1 MKKGYYIHFE
11 GRYSIGVSKKIDM
24 QMEEF
29 AKHYEMKEL
38 EIRTK
43 NRTLFQRILGLF
55 PTASI
60 TRDYEQRLRELEN
73 PSFIYVRRTVAD
85 RAYVRFWKRVKEKYP
100 TCKLIIEIFTY
111 PYDKDDFAKWNAWP
125 FYIKEIIYRRE
136 LKKYVDRFVTYS
148 ADREI
153 FGVPTIR
160 TTNGVQVENIELV
173 RGEYQENKI
182 TLIGVAYMQR
192 HHGYERIIEGLRSY
206 YQSQDHKYTVE
217 LLLVGDGSEK
227 AKYQDLVNK
236 YQLQEYVKFYPTL
249 SGKELDDMYDRSDIA
264 LASFGMYKLGIYE
277 KLGALK
283 TRECLAKGMPL
294 ITGCEIDVLGDDY
307 KFVRNFSNDAQSVDI
322 EEIVRFYEGIRR
334 EYADKKTV
342 ADTIRAFALRHVSMG
357 SVMQPIIDYIES

>member
-85 RAYVRFWKRVKEKYP
+85 RAYVRFWKKVKEKYP

-236 YQLQEYVKFYPTL
+236 
-249 SGKELDDMYDRSDIA
+249 
-264 LASFGMYKLGIYE
+264 
-277 KLGALK
+277 
-283 TRECLAKGMPL
+283 
-294 ITGCEIDVLGDDY
+294 
-307 KFVRNFSNDAQSVDI
+307 
-322 EEIVRFYEGIRR
+322 
-334 EYADKKTV
+334 
-342 ADTIRAFALRHVSMG
+342 
-357 SVMQPIIDYIES
+357 